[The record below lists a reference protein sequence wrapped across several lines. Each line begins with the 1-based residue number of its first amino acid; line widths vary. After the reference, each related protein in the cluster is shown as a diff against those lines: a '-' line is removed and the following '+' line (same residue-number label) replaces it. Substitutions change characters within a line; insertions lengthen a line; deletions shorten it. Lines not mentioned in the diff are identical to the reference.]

1 MLFDHRTSRRKF
13 LQHTGL
19 GLLATGLPGILSG
32 CDKQSMQLLESASK
46 ESASKPGF
54 DREFARLLLE
64 VCRYTYGATFPNN
77 VKESEDAD
85 KASDRINEI
94 AGPATIAR
102 LNDGKSINST
112 SVACVVSYPDKN
124 IVSYMGTKTE
134 FSSSTDTKQ
143 SILDWARNV
152 QFIPVNFSMTKKQLG
167 LGDSNEEIRLEGRV
181 HNGFLKELRAIQ
193 EKVIA
198 ELEKNGGKN
207 RPLYI
212 TGHSQGGA
220 EAALATS
227 AFLKGGFD
235 VKATYTFA
243 APRSGNKAVADS
255 ISSIPIYRIEFGN
268 DIVPHV
274 PTTYLPHQ
282 ILKFVRSE
290 QEKVKPMIDGL
301 TRLGLKIKP
310 LDPNPKL
317 LDQFDAEHHFVG
329 AGRLCYGNNETKTLH
344 VDISDEEEGTLL
356 NDRLNR
362 LIDLMEQ
369 DNLKDCVEHH
379 HLAGTTDETKVGKEG
394 NYTALVSNF
403 ALGIG
408 KINRLFHEF

>member
-1 MLFDHRTSRRKF
+1 MS
-13 LQHTGL
+13 
-19 GLLATGLPGILSG
+19 
-32 CDKQSMQLLESASK
+32 
-46 ESASKPGF
+46 F
-54 DREFARLLLE
+54 DRKFARLLLE
-64 VCRYTYGATFPNN
+64 ICRFTYGKTFSN
-77 VKESEDAD
+77 VAKESKDAE
-85 KASDRINEI
+85 KALAIINELARPI
-94 AGPATIAR
+94 TITH

-134 FSSSTDTKQ
+134 FSSPENAGQ
-143 SILDWARNV
+143 SISDWAKNV
-152 QFIPVNFSMTKKQLG
+152 EFVPVNFSMTKKQLG
-167 LGDSNEEIRLEGRV
+167 LGDSNEEVQLAGRV

-198 ELEKNGGKN
+198 ELEKNGGKD

-243 APRSGNKAVADS
+243 APRSGNKAVADA
-255 ISSIPIYRIEFGN
+255 ISGIPIYRIEFGN

-274 PTTYLPHQ
+274 PTTYLSHQ
-282 ILKFVRSE
+282 ILKFAESE
-290 QEKVKPMIDGL
+290 RVAQFIIDGL
-301 TRLGLKIKP
+301 IGLGLKIKP
-310 LDPNPKL
+310 

-329 AGRLCYGNNETKTLH
+329 AGRLCYGNNETRTLR
-344 VDISDEEEGTLL
+344 VDISAEEEEKLL
-356 NDRLNR
+356 NDRL
-362 LIDLMEQ
+362 IDLVHLE
-369 DNLKDCVEHH
+369 DWAEHH
-379 HLAGTTDETKVGKEG
+379 HLAGTTDETEARPPREG

-403 ALGIG
+403 AVKKG
-408 KINRLFHEF
+408 